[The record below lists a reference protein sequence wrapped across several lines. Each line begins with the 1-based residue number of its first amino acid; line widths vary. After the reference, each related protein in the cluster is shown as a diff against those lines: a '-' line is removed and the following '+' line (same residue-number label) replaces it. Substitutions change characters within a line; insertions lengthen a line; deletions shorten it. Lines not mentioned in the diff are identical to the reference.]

1 MGVTI
6 TVLGCDASYPAPGGA
21 CSGYLVESGSTW
33 VWLDAGTGT
42 MANLERYTDIDA
54 LDGIV
59 LSHAHPDHWTD
70 VCVYHHLVKWYRP
83 RSGVVVCSTARV
95 RELVEAVNGEVA
107 PLDWRVVDET
117 SKVKIG
123 GISLSFSRTDHP
135 PETLAVRLEGL
146 GAAVA
151 YSADTGPAWSMRS
164 LGARGVGGP
173 HDQGIGLALVEAT
186 LDPEH
191 EGAVQHLSARQAG
204 QLAEDAGARAL
215 VLTHIDPDV
224 DHERQLAE
232 AKTTFRGPVSLA
244 TVGARYEVLP

>member
-1 MGVTI
+1 MGVTV
-6 TVLGCDASYPAPGGA
+6 TVLGCDASYPSPGGA
-21 CSGYLVESGSTW
+21 CSGYLVESGSTSI
-33 VWLDAGTGT
+33 WLDAGTGT
-42 MANLERYTDIDA
+42 MANLERHTDIDA
-54 LDGIV
+54 LDAIV

-70 VCVYHHLVKWYRP
+70 VCVYHHLVKYYRP

-95 RELVEAVNGEVA
+95 RELVEAVNGDLS

-123 GISLSFSRTDHP
+123 GIAVSFSRTDHG

-164 LGARGVGGP
+164 LGDA
-173 HDQGIGLALVEAT
+173 IGLAMVEAT

-191 EGAVQHLSARQAG
+191 EGTVQHLSGRQAG